1 MTTMNHN
8 TQTIENTGVAPGSAR
23 ELGNVG
29 IARAIRNSGALQR
42 AERNQ
47 VLRYHTWGDD
57 LKPANE
63 GLTAEEYEF
72 LASVDSEG
80 GFV

>member
-1 MTTMNHN
+1 MITMNHN

-23 ELGNVG
+23 EPENRD
-29 IARAIRNSGALQR
+29 ISRF
-42 AERNQ
+42 
-47 VLRYHTWGDD
+47 HTWGDD
-57 LKPANE
+57 LKPENE